1 MLTTAAVLFGAG
13 ALVGLY
19 MVVRYFQGKGWPIGV
34 ALVHG
39 LFGAS
44 GLVVLAWAVYQGLG
58 TGGYLT
64 TIALVLF
71 VGAALGG
78 FVLFAAHLRGQAFS
92 RPLVVI
98 HAGVAAV
105 GLVLLL
111 LSL

>member
-1 MLTTAAVLFGAG
+1 MLTIAAVLFGAG
-13 ALVGLY
+13 ALVGLF
-19 MVVRYFQGKGWPIGV
+19 MAVRFLQGKGWPIGV

-44 GLVVLAWAVYQGLG
+44 GLVLLAWAVYQRLG
-58 TGGYLT
+58 AGTYLT
-64 TIALVLF
+64 VALVLF
-71 VGAALGG
+71 VVAALGG
-78 FVLFAAHLRGQAFS
+78 FVLFAAHLRGKPFS

-98 HAGVAAV
+98 HAGVAAI

>member
-58 TGGYLT
+58 TGGYS
-64 TIALVLF
+64 TIALVLL

-78 FVLFAAHLRGQAFS
+78 FVLFAAHLRGQEFS